1 MQADN
6 NNNRFDIDGLSIL
19 CILLF
24 LTSCVLVTINL
35 LPSVAGP
42 VKNVSPEVN
51 ALVDKGLALDDLGNY
66 TGVIAYF
73 DKVLAIDPKN
83 VFALTFKGLAL
94 SILGNYTSN
103 TTLR

>member
-1 MQADN
+1 M
-6 NNNRFDIDGLSIL
+6 
-19 CILLF
+19 
-24 LTSCVLVTINL
+24 LVTISL
-35 LPSVAGP
+35 LPSAAAL
-42 VKNVSPEVN
+42 VKNISPEVN

-66 TGVIAYF
+66 TGAIAYY
-73 DKVLAIDPKN
+73 DKALAIDPKN

>member
-1 MQADN
+1 MPAD

-35 LPSVAGP
+35 LPSATAL

-66 TGVIAYF
+66 TGAIAYY
-73 DKVLAIDPKN
+73 DKALAIDPKN